1 MSIFSFFMQAGGS
14 PSNIPLF
21 VTLAGM
27 MLIFYLFMV
36 LPQQRKQKQQQ
47 TFRNSLN
54 KGDDVVTIGGIHG
67 KVHAVDEHT
76 VTLMV
81 DKVKIVFDKQAIS
94 SDASQRISKETTTL

>member
-1 MSIFSFFMQAGGS
+1 MAIFPIFMQAGGGGGG
-14 PSNIPLF
+14 IPLF

-27 MLIFYLFMV
+27 MLIFYLFMI

-47 TFRNSLN
+47 TFRSSLS

-76 VTLMV
+76 VTLLV
-81 DKVKIVFDKQAIS
+81 DKMKIVFDKQAIS
-94 SDASQRISKETTTL
+94 SDASQRIQKETTTL

>member
-1 MSIFSFFMQAGGS
+1 MSIFYIFMQAGGGG
-14 PSNIPLF
+14 IPLF

-27 MLIFYLFMV
+27 LLIFYLFMI

-47 TFRNSLN
+47 TFRNSLS

-67 KVHAVDEHT
+67 KVHAVDENT
-76 VTLMV
+76 VTLMI

-94 SDASQRISKETTTL
+94 SDASQRIQQETTTL